1 VRAVLELAKRHGS
14 RPVKAS
20 SIAEAQYVPVRF
32 LENILGG
39 LRQAGIVESMRGKEG
54 GYRLR
59 RPPRELS
66 VGEVVRLVQGPL
78 SAVDCYANGG
88 AEGAASGRDCALR
101 DGCVLSPMWK
111 RAEDAMMAVYDQT
124 SFDDLVEEERA
135 ARGSEVLDYAI

>member
-1 VRAVLELAKRHGS
+1 MAKRHGS
-14 RPVKAS
+14 GPVRAA
-20 SIAEAQYVPVRF
+20 SIAEARYVPVRF

-39 LRQAGIVESMRGKEG
+39 LRQAGIVESVRGKEG

-78 SAVDCYANGG
+78 AAVDCHANGG

-101 DGCVLSPMWK
+101 DGCVLLPMWK
-111 RAEDAMMAVYDQT
+111 RAEAAMMAVYDQT

-135 ARGSEVLDYAI
+135 TRGSEVLDYAI